1 MDAQAHNV
9 RPPRIRKRVVVLSAV
24 IAVIIAVAQ
33 LLVLAQLFVSP
44 QPHEVHTPNAIPIR
58 VQTATSH
65 TDALITAASE
75 SIADLRCQVWRGGG
89 FTLGGFRPNTGP
101 CPDAATLAL
110 TYWPQLSQSPKT
122 LYLAWTRC
130 TVFNVEYFALNR
142 TLVIHCFTA
151 GDSVPPL
158 FSPGGV
164 VAQRFLDLLLVP
176 TDAMSPGSLGI
187 IEDDR
192 VEHLF
197 SDSSNEVQLAT
208 ATIS

>member
-1 MDAQAHNV
+1 MESQQRQV
-9 RPPRIRKRVVVLSAV
+9 RPPRVRKWVVVVSAA

-33 LLVLAQLFVSP
+33 LLALAQLFVSP

-58 VQTATSH
+58 VQTATSRI
-65 TDALITAASE
+65 DAFITFASE
-75 SIADLRCQVWRGGG
+75 SIADLRCEVWHSGGWTNSG
-89 FTLGGFRPNTGP
+89 YRPNTGP
-101 CPDAATLAL
+101 CPDEATLAL

-130 TVFNVEYFALNR
+130 SVFNVEYIAFNR

-151 GDSVPPL
+151 GDSVPTF

-176 TDAMSPGSLGI
+176 TDAMSPGSLSI

-192 VEHLF
+192 VEHFLG
-197 SDSSNEVQLAT
+197 DSSTEVQLAT

>member
-1 MDAQAHNV
+1 MERHQT
-9 RPPRIRKRVVVLSAV
+9 RPPRVRKWVVVLSAG

-33 LLVLAQLFVSP
+33 LLVFAQLFVAP
-44 QPHEVHTPNAIPIR
+44 QAHEVHTPNAIPIR

-75 SIADLRCQVWRGGG
+75 SIADLRCQVWRAGG
-89 FTLGGFRPNTGP
+89 FTLGGYRPNTGP
-101 CPDAATLAL
+101 CPDDATLAL
-110 TYWPQLSQSPKT
+110 AYWPQFSQRPKT

-130 TVFNVEYFALNR
+130 WVFNVEYIAFNQ

-151 GDSVPPL
+151 GDSVPTF

-192 VEHLF
+192 VEHFLN
-197 SDSSNEVQLAT
+197 DSSNEVVLAT

>member
-1 MDAQAHNV
+1 MESQPRQM
-9 RPPRIRKRVVVLSAV
+9 RPPRIRKWVVVLSAA
-24 IAVIIAVAQ
+24 IAVVIAVAQ

-58 VQTATSH
+58 VETATSQ
-65 TDALITAASE
+65 TDAFITTAGE
-75 SIADLRCQVWRGGG
+75 SLADVRCQIWHAGGW
-89 FTLGGFRPNTGP
+89 TLSGFRPNTGP
-101 CPDAATLAL
+101 CPDDATLAL
-110 TYWPQLSQSPKT
+110 TYWPQFSQSPKT

-130 TVFNVEYFALNR
+130 SVFNVEYLASNR

-151 GDSVPPL
+151 GESVPPL
-158 FSPGGV
+158 LHPGGV

-192 VEHLF
+192 VEHFF
-197 SDSSNEVQLAT
+197 SDSSSEVLLAT